1 MKILKFGG
9 ASIKDSDGVKNLLSI
24 LNIKK
29 IEKTLLVVSAMGK
42 TTNNFEQVVDNYFNN
57 KNNLDFS
64 LKVVYDY
71 HHQILE
77 NLFENTNHNIFREI
91 KLIFRNIKEF
101 LDKNK
106 SPNFSFVYDQVVSN
120 GELISSKIICEFL
133 NNNGVS
139 INWID
144 AREIIKT
151 DSKFRGANVNWKETK
166 SKISKNIDINQ
177 LNITQGFIGSD
188 NNNFT
193 STLGR
198 EGSDYSAAIIAFCL
212 NAKSLTIWKDVPG
225 VLNCDPKV
233 FKNPVLLENIS
244 YSEAIELAFYGA
256 SVIHPKT
263 LQPLQKKEI
272 PLLVKSFYDPKSNGT
287 KITRGIKINP
297 KVPCFIVKNNLS
309 LIKLSSLDF
318 SFIVEENISEIFQ
331 KLHDNKIKVDLT
343 QNSAISIYL
352 CIEDKY
358 SQLDNLISKLK
369 AKFKVKCIENVD
381 LFTIRH
387 FDKDSSKRVLRNH
400 NLILEQRT
408 NEVLKL
414 VVKKI

>member
-1 MKILKFGG
+1 MKIYKFGG

-106 SPNFSFVYDQVVSN
+106 SPNFSFVYDHVVSN

-166 SKISKNIDINQ
+166 IKISKNIDINQ

-272 PLLVKSFYDPKSNGT
+272 PLLVKSFYDPNSNGT

-331 KLHDNKIKVDLT
+331 ELHDNKIKVDLT

-387 FDKDSSKRVLRNH
+387 FDKDSSKRVLRNY

>member
-1 MKILKFGG
+1 MKIYKFGG

-42 TTNNFEQVVDNYFNN
+42 TTNNLEQVVDNYFNN

-120 GELISSKIICEFL
+120 GELISSKIISEFL

-166 SKISKNIDINQ
+166 IKISKKIDINQ

-272 PLLVKSFYDPKSNGT
+272 PLLVKSFYDPNSNGT

-331 KLHDNKIKVDLT
+331 ELHDNKIKVDLT

>member
-1 MKILKFGG
+1 MKIYKFGG
-9 ASIKDSDGVKNLLSI
+9 ASIKGSDGVKNLLSI

-42 TTNNFEQVVDNYFNN
+42 TTNNLEQVVDNYFNN

-71 HHQILE
+71 HYQILE
-77 NLFENTNHNIFREI
+77 NLFENTNHNIFRKI

-166 SKISKNIDINQ
+166 IKISKNIDINQ

-272 PLLVKSFYDPKSNGT
+272 PLLVKSFYDPNSNGT

-331 KLHDNKIKVDLT
+331 ELHGNKIKVDLT

-369 AKFKVKCIENVD
+369 AKFKVKSIKNVD

>member
-1 MKILKFGG
+1 MKIYKFGG
-9 ASIKDSDGVKNLLSI
+9 ASIKDSDGVKNLFSI
-24 LNIKK
+24 MNIKK
-29 IEKTLLVVSAMGK
+29 IEKTLVVVSAMGK
-42 TTNNFEQVVDNYFNN
+42 TTNNLEKVVDNYFNN

-71 HHQILE
+71 HYQILE
-77 NLFENTNHNIFREI
+77 NLFENTNHNIFSEI
-91 KLIFRNIKEF
+91 KLIFRNIREF

-133 NNNGVS
+133 NNNGVT

-177 LNITQGFIGSD
+177 LNITQGFIASD
-188 NNNFT
+188 KNNFT

-225 VLNCDPKV
+225 LLNCDPKF
-233 FKNPVLLENIS
+233 FKKSVLLENIS

-287 KITRGIKINP
+287 KITRGVKINP

-331 KLHDNKIKVDLT
+331 ELHDNKIKVDLT

-358 SQLDNLISKLK
+358 SQLENLISKLK
-369 AKFKVKCIENVD
+369 AKFKVKCVENVD

-387 FDKDSSKRVLRNH
+387 FDKDSSKRVLHNH

>member
-1 MKILKFGG
+1 MKIYKFGG

-24 LNIKK
+24 LNTKK
-29 IEKTLLVVSAMGK
+29 IENTLLVVSAMGK

-151 DSKFRGANVNWKETK
+151 DS
-166 SKISKNIDINQ
+166 
-177 LNITQGFIGSD
+177 
-188 NNNFT
+188 
-193 STLGR
+193 
-198 EGSDYSAAIIAFCL
+198 
-212 NAKSLTIWKDVPG
+212 
-225 VLNCDPKV
+225 
-233 FKNPVLLENIS
+233 
-244 YSEAIELAFYGA
+244 
-256 SVIHPKT
+256 
-263 LQPLQKKEI
+263 
-272 PLLVKSFYDPKSNGT
+272 
-287 KITRGIKINP
+287 
-297 KVPCFIVKNNLS
+297 
-309 LIKLSSLDF
+309 
-318 SFIVEENISEIFQ
+318 IF
-331 KLHDNKIKVDLT
+331 
-343 QNSAISIYL
+343 
-352 CIEDKY
+352 
-358 SQLDNLISKLK
+358 
-369 AKFKVKCIENVD
+369 
-381 LFTIRH
+381 
-387 FDKDSSKRVLRNH
+387 
-400 NLILEQRT
+400 
-408 NEVLKL
+408 
-414 VVKKI
+414 

>member
-1 MKILKFGG
+1 M
-9 ASIKDSDGVKNLLSI
+9 
-24 LNIKK
+24 
-29 IEKTLLVVSAMGK
+29 
-42 TTNNFEQVVDNYFNN
+42 
-57 KNNLDFS
+57 
-64 LKVVYDY
+64 
-71 HHQILE
+71 
-77 NLFENTNHNIFREI
+77 
-91 KLIFRNIKEF
+91 
-101 LDKNK
+101 
-106 SPNFSFVYDQVVSN
+106 
-120 GELISSKIICEFL
+120 

-166 SKISKNIDINQ
+166 IKISKNIDINQ

-272 PLLVKSFYDPKSNGT
+272 PLLVKSFYDPNSNGT

-318 SFIVEENISEIFQ
+318 SFIAEENISEIFQ
-331 KLHDNKIKVDLT
+331 ELHDNKIKVDLT

>member
-1 MKILKFGG
+1 
-9 ASIKDSDGVKNLLSI
+9 
-24 LNIKK
+24 
-29 IEKTLLVVSAMGK
+29 MGK
-42 TTNNFEQVVDNYFNN
+42 TTNNLEQVVDNYFNN

-133 NNNGVS
+133 NNNGVT

-177 LNITQGFIGSD
+177 LNITQGFIASD
-188 NNNFT
+188 KNNFT

-225 VLNCDPKV
+225 LLNCDPKF
-233 FKNPVLLENIS
+233 FKKSVLLENIS

-287 KITRGIKINP
+287 KITRGVKINP

-331 KLHDNKIKVDLT
+331 ELHDNKIKVDLT

>member
-1 MKILKFGG
+1 MKIYKFGG

-24 LNIKK
+24 LNLKK

-42 TTNNFEQVVDNYFNN
+42 TTNNLEQVVDNYFNN

-71 HHQILE
+71 HYQILE

-91 KLIFRNIKEF
+91 KFIFRNIKEF
-101 LDKNK
+101 LYKNK

-166 SKISKNIDINQ
+166 IKISKNIDINQ

-272 PLLVKSFYDPKSNGT
+272 PLLVKSFYDPNSNGT

-331 KLHDNKIKVDLT
+331 ELHGNKIKVDLT

-369 AKFKVKCIENVD
+369 AKFKVKCIKNVD

>member
-1 MKILKFGG
+1 MKIYKFGG

-77 NLFENTNHNIFREI
+77 NLFENNNHNIFREI
-91 KLIFRNIKEF
+91 KLIFRSMKEF

-166 SKISKNIDINQ
+166 IKISKKIDINQ

-272 PLLVKSFYDPKSNGT
+272 PLLVKSFYDPNSNGT

-331 KLHDNKIKVDLT
+331 ELHDNKIKVDLT

>member
-1 MKILKFGG
+1 MKIYKFGG

-42 TTNNFEQVVDNYFNN
+42 TTNNLEQVVDNYFNN

-71 HHQILE
+71 HYQILE
-77 NLFENTNHNIFREI
+77 NLFENTDHNIFREI

-133 NNNGVS
+133 NNNGVP

-272 PLLVKSFYDPKSNGT
+272 PLLVKSFYDPNSNGT

-331 KLHDNKIKVDLT
+331 ELHDNKIKVDLT